1 MRKLMTRLLKKFASW
16 ILQKELSTLKGT
28 ITSLDIEL
36 EKKQLLLLQAVNE
49 KPAVKIEVRAVVPQ
63 ERFDL
68 AVSKLPAMLVN
79 GTSTELQV
87 AALVGQQQTVDALRK
102 ALVVGT

>member
-1 MRKLMTRLLKKFASW
+1 
-16 ILQKELSTLKGT
+16 
-28 ITSLDIEL
+28 
-36 EKKQLLLLQAVNE
+36 
-49 KPAVKIEVRAVVPQ
+49 
-63 ERFDL
+63 
-68 AVSKLPAMLVN
+68 VSKLPAMLVN